1 MNNLKKMKENNKKS
15 VVFNCLEKACLP
27 YLSLESQQLM
37 KIVLSLTHMSLI
49 LNIKLTVL
57 VVWR

>member
-1 MNNLKKMKENNKKS
+1 MKENNKKS

-37 KIVLSLTHMSLI
+37 KIVLSLVAMTDMCRSI
-49 LNIKLTVL
+49 
-57 VVWR
+57 